1 MRNKDAFS
9 GYHPTINFLY
19 FALVLLFSM
28 CLMHPVYLAIS
39 LTGALAYDIY
49 LKGRKAARFAVMGLL
64 PMAVFAALVN
74 PAFNHEGAT
83 ILTYLPSGNPLTL
96 ESMLYGAAAAVMLA
110 SVVLWF
116 SSYNEVMTSD
126 KFVYLFGRVIPALSL
141 VLSMSLRFIPKFKAQ
156 MQVVSAKRRRAS
168 GSDTKNGSVLRR
180 VGNAVKIFSIMV
192 TWSLENAIETADSM
206 RSRGYGLPGR
216 TAFSIY
222 RFDDRDKAALA
233 WLIFCGA
240 YLISGW
246 MAGGTYFRY
255 YPTVKA
261 AAWTPMTVSFM
272 CVYLALVLTPVIL
285 DRKEDRQWKSL
296 QSNHLS
302 FAYPEQEKN
311 AISDLTLSVR
321 PGEFLVLC
329 GPSGC
334 GKSTLLRQLKTVLAP
349 HGADVPEKFCLTGRN
364 LDDLDQR
371 EQAEK
376 IGFVQQSPENQI
388 VDRQGLAR
396 AGVRLGIPRL

>member
-19 FALVLLFSM
+19 YALVLLFSM

-49 LKGRKAARFAVMGLL
+49 LKGRKAVRFAVMGLL
-64 PMAVFAALVN
+64 PMAAVAALVN

-156 MQVVSAKRRRAS
+156 MQVVSEAQACIGR
-168 GSDTKNGSVLRR
+168 DTKNGSVFRR

-206 RSRGYGLPGR
+206 RARGYGLPGR

-222 RFDDRDKAALA
+222 RFDDRDKTALA

-240 YLISGW
+240 YILSGW
-246 MAGGTYFRY
+246 LAGAVYFRY
-255 YPTVKA
+255 YPTVKT
-261 AAWTPMTVSFM
+261 AAWTPLTVSFM
-272 CVYLALVLTPVIL
+272 FVYLALVLTPVIL

-296 QSNHLS
+296 QS
-302 FAYPEQEKN
+302 
-311 AISDLTLSVR
+311 
-321 PGEFLVLC
+321 
-329 GPSGC
+329 
-334 GKSTLLRQLKTVLAP
+334 KT
-349 HGADVPEKFCLTGRN
+349 
-364 LDDLDQR
+364 
-371 EQAEK
+371 
-376 IGFVQQSPENQI
+376 
-388 VDRQGLAR
+388 
-396 AGVRLGIPRL
+396 